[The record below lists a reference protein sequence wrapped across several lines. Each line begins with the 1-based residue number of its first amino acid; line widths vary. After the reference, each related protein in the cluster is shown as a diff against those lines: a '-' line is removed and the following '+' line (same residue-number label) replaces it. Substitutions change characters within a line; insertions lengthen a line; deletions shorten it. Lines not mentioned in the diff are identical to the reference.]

1 MGGAD
6 DGGGGVDMTTPGGV
20 GGGGTCGSGSSCMIN
35 REVEKKP
42 VAKSEIYDAGQLL
55 TSSLMV

>member
-6 DGGGGVDMTTPGGV
+6 DGGGGVDMITPGGV

-42 VAKSEIYDAGQLL
+42 VAKSEIDDAGQLL
-55 TSSLMV
+55 TSSLIV